1 MLARQREV
9 DDSVEVPTNRLKLVG
24 DDIIGTGKEA
34 PARRR
39 RLGFIG
45 SAWVRM
51 REQMRQQPER
61 YARLADRLILLGL
74 AIVLMV
80 SAYIFMFA
88 DAG

>member
-9 DDSVEVPTNRLKLVG
+9 DDSAEVPTNRLKLVG
-24 DDIIGTGKEA
+24 DVIIGTGKEA
-34 PARRR
+34 PRRR
-39 RLGFIG
+39 RLGFVG

-61 YARLADRLILLGL
+61 YTRLADRLILLGI

-80 SAYIFMFA
+80 SVYIFMFA